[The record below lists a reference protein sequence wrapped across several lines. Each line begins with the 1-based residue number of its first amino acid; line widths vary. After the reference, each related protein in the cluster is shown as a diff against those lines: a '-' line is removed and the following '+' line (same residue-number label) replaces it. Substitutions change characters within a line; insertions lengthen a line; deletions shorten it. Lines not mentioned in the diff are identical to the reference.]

1 VNQPMHTYSY
11 SVLRFTP
18 DIRTGEFVNVGI
30 AAFSPSNQLALIRC
44 RDSIARITKLN
55 HLVDGYGVVKMLKAI
70 AREFRSQ
77 SLEVTNQL
85 EFEKNRER
93 W

>member
-1 VNQPMHTYSY
+1 MNQPMHTYSY

-44 RDSIARITKLN
+44 RDSIARITKL
-55 HLVDGYGVVKMLKAI
+55 
-70 AREFRSQ
+70 
-77 SLEVTNQL
+77 
-85 EFEKNRER
+85 KNPYAER
-93 W
+93 RGLIPPRGAQYA